1 MQSARSSFSPLSHFL
16 TPSHSLTSMALSTWL
31 TFFIATI
38 VLCVSPGPGAL
49 SSMSSG
55 MRYGWARGMWNV
67 LGMQSGSIVNI
78 VIIAVGLGAI
88 LVASSTAF
96 EILKWCGVFY
106 LVYIGIMKWRE
117 KPVPFVAQAPCNGDG
132 SAGTRREIFLNGF
145 FVNLTNPK
153 GLIFLLAVLPQF
165 IDPTLPQAM
174 QYVFLATTL
183 VCVDLVVMA
192 AYTGLAAKVLRLLKD
207 PCQIRWVNRFLG
219 GLFVGAGAALA
230 AFKR

>member
-1 MQSARSSFSPLSHFL
+1 
-16 TPSHSLTSMALSTWL
+16 MALSTWL
-31 TFFIATI
+31 TFFIAAI
-38 VLCVSPGPGAL
+38 ILCVSPGPGAL

-67 LGMQSGSIVNI
+67 LGMQSASIVNI
-78 VIIAVGLGAI
+78 VIIAIGLGAI
-88 LVASSTAF
+88 LVASTAAF
-96 EILKWCGVFY
+96 EILKWCGVLY
-106 LVYIGIMKWRE
+106 LVYLGIMKLRE
-117 KPVPFVAQAPCNGDG
+117 KPVAFEEQATDSGDG
-132 SAGTRREIFLNGF
+132 SAGTRRGIFMNGF

-165 IDPTLPQAM
+165 IDPMQPQAM
-174 QYVFLATTL
+174 QYVTLAATL

-207 PCQIRWVNRFLG
+207 PGHIRWVNRFLG
-219 GLFVGAGAALA
+219 SLFVGAGAALA